1 MWILKLIKEIKVSIC
16 QYFSVSISLIHE
28 LIALHKQIIIDFL
41 RLGLLNGKLNAQY
54 EVLYRNS
61 KKIRS
66 LDEVI
71 AYLVSCF
78 S

>member
-28 LIALHKQIIIDFL
+28 LIALHEQIIIDFL

-54 EVLYRNS
+54 EVLYRN
-61 KKIRS
+61 
-66 LDEVI
+66 
-71 AYLVSCF
+71 A
-78 S
+78 

>member
-41 RLGLLNGKLNAQY
+41 RLGLLNGKLNAQH
-54 EVLYRNS
+54 EVLYRN
-61 KKIRS
+61 
-66 LDEVI
+66 
-71 AYLVSCF
+71 A
-78 S
+78 